1 MTRWLVLAALLLPA
15 TALAQAV
22 TYTDRSGAITSGN
35 QAQPFAEAFGGRRG
49 CMVQNHSTGDLWL
62 RPGGLG
68 ATLSIPSVKIP
79 AGTTWYC
86 PSPAPAGALSIIG
99 ATSMQSF
106 TAWEW

>member
-15 TALAQAV
+15 TAHAQAV
-22 TYTDRSGAITSGN
+22 TYTDRSGAISRAN
-35 QAQPFAEAFGGRRG
+35 QAQPLAEAFSARRG
-49 CMVQNHSTGDLWL
+49 CMLQNLSDGDLWV

-68 ATLSIPSVKIP
+68 ATLSIPSVRIP

-86 PSPAPAGALSIIG
+86 PSPPPAGALSIIG
-99 ATSMQSF
+99 ATSMQAF